1 MFDHKNQK
9 NKGTALGAQY
19 NSSLSKQETFE
30 KMNSRNQV
38 DQVDLSM
45 DNLNLFYEIY

>member
-1 MFDHKNQK
+1 LFDQK
-9 NKGTALGAQY
+9 SENKKGTALGAQY
-19 NSSLSKQETFE
+19 NPTLSKQETFE
-30 KMNSRNQV
+30 KMNSRNQL